1 MVILTKTLSSSTQTA
16 DELETL
22 VASFFGRTL
31 DNKLYKTSGKW
42 IDCSLS
48 NSPIVEV
55 SYLISL
61 ITKPTLRGIP
71 GTS

>member
-1 MVILTKTLSSSTQTA
+1 MVILTRTLANANQTA

-31 DNKLYKTSGKW
+31 DDKLYKTSGKW

-48 NSPIVEV
+48 NTPIVEV

-61 ITKPTLRGIP
+61 IAKPTLRGIP